1 MCNFVHDP
9 FFSNVIQDEF
19 LYSSDIMTERYN
31 IVDVGNKFS
40 NLDPDEL
47 TLYLVV
53 IALSLIQFIML
64 LRYFL
69 NLQNYFDKLQ
79 HEITK

>member
-1 MCNFVHDP
+1 MCNVVHDP

-19 LYSSDIMTERYN
+19 LYSSDIVTERYN

>member
-19 LYSSDIMTERYN
+19 LYSSDIITERYN

>member
-1 MCNFVHDP
+1 MCNVVHDP

>member
-1 MCNFVHDP
+1 MCNVVHDP

-19 LYSSDIMTERYN
+19 LYSSDIITERYN